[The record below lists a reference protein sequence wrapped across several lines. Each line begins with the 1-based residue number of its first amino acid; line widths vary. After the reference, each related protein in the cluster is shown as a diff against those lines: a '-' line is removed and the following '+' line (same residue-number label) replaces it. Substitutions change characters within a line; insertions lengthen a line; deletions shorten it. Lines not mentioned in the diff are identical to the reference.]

1 MSITKQQVLI
11 LIFGFCLFHIL
22 ITNQLH
28 GQKATIDMQS
38 FQDEFANVEDQQ
50 IMYMLYDSAE
60 KYRYSN
66 YEVAVYY
73 ISRGISLAQEY
84 NEKELEADFWN
95 SKGLLWSSKFETDK
109 AIKCFLSA
117 IAAYRET
124 TNTIGLA
131 YAYLNLGA
139 NNNVDTIQ
147 YKYYNL
153 ALKYFIENNHDLG
166 IGRAYNNL
174 GVVFLDHFENL
185 DSAWLYFDIALEK
198 FEKID
203 NKEGIA
209 AIYTNMGE
217 IYLKTL
223 EYKLALEY
231 FNNSIRA
238 FKEVGHTKG
247 VAHSLSNIGNLYLQ
261 MQKYDLS
268 LAYLDSS
275 EQIAKDLGFTE
286 KLSEIYK
293 CRSSVFDS
301 LGNYQKALF
310 WNQQYTNKIQQLSK
324 QQNQDKVLS
333 LQKEFEIAEKL
344 REIEILEKNKRTNR
358 IIQFGLILIFLLVS
372 WISIIIYRKQ
382 KFKVK
387 KMRIIQA
394 QNEKIAR
401 TEKDLMEVEIRNS
414 EMEKQLLE
422 KEVNLQSKKI
432 SGLASSVVR
441 KNDFMDKLKQEI
453 SSLKGIDNDE
463 DIINVMNSLLISL
476 HQNLEVDTDQQEL
489 KMQVERNNQNFF
501 QYLELNHPE
510 LTKGDR
516 QLLSYVKMEIPS
528 KTIATIL
535 NISNTSVFTKRYRLR
550 KKLGLENED
559 SLNQFLT
566 RLPF

>member
-1 MSITKQQVLI
+1 MSTTKQIALVLI
-11 LIFGFCLFHIL
+11 FIFGLHQTLTTNILF
-22 ITNQLH
+22 
-28 GQKATIDMQS
+28 GQRATFDMHN
-38 FQDEFANVEDQQ
+38 FQDEFAELEDLQ

-66 YEVAVYY
+66 YELAVYY
-73 ISRGISLAQEY
+73 ISRGISLAQEN

-95 SKGLLWSSKFETDK
+95 SKGLLWSSKFESDK

-117 IAAYRET
+117 IAAYRKT
-124 TNTIGLA
+124 TDTIGLA

-139 NNNVDTIQ
+139 NNNVDTLQ

-153 ALKYFIENNHDLG
+153 ALKYFIQTKHDLG

-174 GVVFLDHFENL
+174 GVVFLDHFGDL
-185 DSAWLYFDIALEK
+185 DSAWLYFNIALEK

-203 NKEGIA
+203 SKEGIA
-209 AIYTNMGE
+209 AIYTNIGE
-217 IYLKTL
+217 IYLKTS
-223 EYKLALEY
+223 EYQFALEY

-238 FKEVGHTKG
+238 FIEVGNTKG

-268 LAYLDSS
+268 LVYLDSS
-275 EQIAKDLGFTE
+275 EQIAKGLGFTE

-293 CRSSVFDS
+293 YKSSVFDS
-301 LGNYQKALF
+301 LGDYQKALF
-310 WNQQYTNKIQQLSK
+310 WNQQHTDKIQQLSK
-324 QQNQDKVLS
+324 QQDQDKVLA
-333 LQKEFEIAEKL
+333 LQKEFEIAENL
-344 REIEILEKNKRTNR
+344 REIEILEKGKRTNR

-372 WISIIIYRKQ
+372 WISITIYRKQ
-382 KFKVK
+382 KDKVK
-387 KMRIIQA
+387 KMHIIQA
-394 QNEKIAR
+394 QNEKIAK
-401 TEKDLMEVEIRNS
+401 TEKDLMEAQIKNT

-422 KEVNLQSKKI
+422 KEVDLQSKKI

-441 KNDFMDKLKQEI
+441 KNDFMDNLKKEI
-453 SSLKGIDNDE
+453 RSLKGIDNDE
-463 DIINVMNSLLISL
+463 DIKNVTNNLLISL

-489 KMQVERNNQNFF
+489 KMQVERNNQKFF

-510 LTKGDR
+510 LTKGER
-516 QLLSYVKMEIPS
+516 QLLGYLRMEIPS